1 MTETKER
8 RRLVIPGEIIASGE
22 DYLPGDFTRK
32 EGKNIIAQRYGLLEG
47 DRVIKIIPVSGVYE
61 PRRGNTVIG
70 RVSDITFNG
79 WIVEIGGPYGA
90 FLSLMECPR
99 FINKNDIAEFANIGD
114 VFSAKIFSVK
124 RNSID
129 LTLKSRGLG
138 KLEGGRIIKINPHK
152 VPRVI
157 GKEGSMINLIKNET
171 QTEINVGQNGYIW
184 IKGDLAGEEKAEKA
198 IELVAKEANSEGLT
212 EKIEKFLGAK
222 IKKINPEE
230 VEQEEGEE

>member
-1 MTETKER
+1 MTEKTETKTEKR
-8 RRLVIPGEIIASGE
+8 EKRRLVIPGEIIVSGE

-32 EGKNIIAQRYGLLEG
+32 EGNNIIAQRYGLAEG
-47 DRVIKIIPVSGVYE
+47 ERVIKIIPVSGVYE

-114 VFSAKIFSVK
+114 VLSAKIFTVK
-124 RNSID
+124 RNGID

-138 KLEGGRIIKINPHK
+138 KLESGRLIKINPHK

-171 QTEINVGQNGYIW
+171 ETEINVGQNGYIW
-184 IKGDLAGEEKAEKA
+184 IRGDLAGEEKAEKA
-198 IELVAKEANSEGLT
+198 IELVAREANSEGLT
-212 EKIEKFLGAK
+212 EKVEKFLGEK
-222 IKKINPEE
+222 
-230 VEQEEGEE
+230 